1 MEMTK
6 TNNKGKKY
14 TNKNKSNMTYNED
27 IRKLLIIIGVILI
40 VFVIIY
46 FFIGIFITK
55 EIDLFNNNESEQKA
69 SSIQYEEILAGETF
83 NMNQDE
89 YYVIFSG
96 SKGNYYSIYKN
107 IITNQVDK
115 KIYIVDI
122 SNPLNN
128 AYVSE
133 ESNSNVQKASDLKI
147 KDNTLIKINQKQNVE
162 YIEGKDQILSYFK

>member
-1 MEMTK
+1 MEMAK
-6 TNNKGKKY
+6 TNNKEKKH

-27 IRKLLIIIGVILI
+27 IRKLLIIISVILI

-55 EIDLFNNNESEQKA
+55 EIDLFNNNESEQET

-89 YYVIFSG
+89 YYVIFSD

-133 ESNSNVQKASDLKI
+133 ESNSNAQKASDLRI

-162 YIEGKDQILSYFK
+162 YVEGKNQILSYFK